1 MLYDDGKVK
10 AMKYYEYRVIAIN
23 AAGESDPSP
32 STGPIQAR
40 PMAEAPKY
48 VLHFTCALYVIYSF
62 LSLFV
67 NVSVY

>member
-23 AAGESDPSP
+23 AAGESEPSP

-48 VLHFTCALYVIYSF
+48 V
-62 LSLFV
+62 
-67 NVSVY
+67 